1 MAIESQKVTGLNG
14 DKEFGR
20 IEADIVALIKEC
32 NLLKGTIRKRDQES
46 KKEMCGM
53 LLSLLEV
60 SDAFDHVFANIE
72 AKNTGIDEQTK
83 IWIGNF
89 KSVRRLLEKV
99 LKESGVTA
107 IEALNGRAIP
117 GFHHVIETRQVKGL
131 EDDMIIE
138 EKQKGYLRFGEVLRK
153 SEVITVKN

>member
-1 MAIESQKVTGLNG
+1 MAIESQEVTESNG
-14 DKEFGR
+14 DKQLER

-32 NLLKGTIRKRDQES
+32 NLLKGNIRKKDQES
-46 KKEMCGM
+46 KKEMSRM
-53 LLSLLEV
+53 LSSLLEV
-60 SDAFDHVFANIE
+60 MDAFDRVFANIE
-72 AKNTGIDEQTK
+72 SRNIEIDKQTK

-107 IEALNGRAIP
+107 IEALNGKAIP
-117 GFHHVIETRQVKGL
+117 GFHHIIETRQVGGL

-153 SEVITVKN
+153 SEVITVKD